1 MEDCTYKT
9 SARAQRLS
17 TPTALAHTRLAR
29 QTARNYASERD
40 GREGGEGARS
50 AAMQARSMPQSSV
63 V

>member
-9 SARAQRLS
+9 STRAA
-17 TPTALAHTRLAR
+17 ALDPDGTRAHAPRATNGS
-29 QTARNYASERD
+29 NYASERD
-40 GREGGEGARS
+40 GREGGEGARA